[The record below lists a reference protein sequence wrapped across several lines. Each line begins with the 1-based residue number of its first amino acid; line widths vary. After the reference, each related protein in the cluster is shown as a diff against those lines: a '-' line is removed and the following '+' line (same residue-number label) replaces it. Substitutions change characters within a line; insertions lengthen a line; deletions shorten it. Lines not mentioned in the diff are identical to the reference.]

1 MPRALATFVRLD
13 RDLAHTDALSS
24 LPDPQ
29 ASQGATRAGRFTRGM
44 TNSARNV
51 AGDRMVL
58 ADLAGRVLCTDA
70 VEHRLRCDATASAI
84 S

>member
-1 MPRALATFVRLD
+1 MPRALAILSASTATWRT
-13 RDLAHTDALSS
+13 RTPCRAHRTLKRAKER
-24 LPDPQ
+24 P
-29 ASQGATRAGRFTRGM
+29 RAGRFTPGM

-70 VEHRLRCDATASAI
+70 VEHRLRCDATASAV